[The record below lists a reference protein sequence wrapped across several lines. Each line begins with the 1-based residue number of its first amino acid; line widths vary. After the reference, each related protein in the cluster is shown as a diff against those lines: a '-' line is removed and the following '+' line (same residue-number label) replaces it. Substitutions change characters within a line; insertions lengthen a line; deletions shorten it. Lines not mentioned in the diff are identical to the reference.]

1 MTPLSS
7 PSARS
12 VVFGISVAM
21 ATKKKHSSSSS
32 GGGTG
37 SGKSSVETLL
47 VPLIHDSL
55 TFSVRQNKGLKEM
68 ERQAEAEMKRRR
80 RDWERE
86 VDRMREEFLRL
97 YPVPID
103 ERHPQPPDP
112 LVAKRRGSTDIL
124 DTKKMQT
131 MIAEH
136 TAADAERKFRLRFD
150 VSGFDVET
158 IEVLADAQRI
168 VVQAAKTETVKGR
181 AVKRQ
186 FIRKIQNPIDVDTN
200 KLTSHLTTDGILVVE
215 ASLQPKPHLQ
225 NKVSDPSTTAS
236 PHHLRRRTSSQS
248 TPGTPHH
255 NPAAAAAEAEAG
267 TSEGAEGTVQN
278 PEVKLGVPVFRDE
291 RGCRRL
297 YLVVYI
303 GTLFRPKDVTVQ
315 VIKDNRIVVKA
326 RHEEISSERLVKGKF
341 SKEFELAEK
350 IETESVRGGI
360 DDEGR
365 LVVGAFVKGHGKD
378 RVDEEQEEEPEEF
391 EPKSDLL
398 QCNVLNLSS
407 FPPTMPASAVILS
420 SNGNS

>member
-1 MTPLSS
+1 MTPPPPSS

-12 VVFGISVAM
+12 EALGISVAM

-37 SGKSSVETLL
+37 SGKSSVEPLL

-55 TFSVRQNKGLKEM
+55 TFSLRQTKGLKEM

-80 RDWERE
+80 RDWERD

-97 YPVPID
+97 YPVPMD
-103 ERHPQPPDP
+103 ERHHQPHDP

-124 DTKKMQT
+124 DAKKMQT
-131 MIAEH
+131 MITEQ

-168 VVQAAKTETVKGR
+168 VVQASKTETVKGR

-186 FIRKIQNPIDVDTN
+186 FIRKIQNPIEVDTD

-215 ASLQPKPHLQ
+215 ALLQPKLHLQ
-225 NKVSDPSTTAS
+225 NKVSDPSSTAS

-248 TPGTPHH
+248 TPGTPSH
-255 NPAAAAAEAEAG
+255 NPAAAAEAG
-267 TSEGAEGTVQN
+267 TSEEVDGTVQN

-297 YLVVYI
+297 FLVVYI

-315 VIKDNRIVVKA
+315 VIRDNRIVVKA

-350 IETESVRGGI
+350 IETGSVRGGI

-378 RVDEEQEEEPEEF
+378 RVDEEPEEEAEEF

-420 SNGNS
+420 SNGTS